1 MGERGGALSVVCEE
15 EEGGRGTL
23 KRMYSRGG
31 AARNPLLIN
40 FCSRRAKGQAGRA
53 DGAQDERLAAAM
65 LSGLLLTRLAPDPAH
80 AAFMAAAGIDGNSD
94 FHIDEFYGCPEPP
107 CPGGWDFPASKYSPA
122 SSFAFG
128 DMVSAHACAA
138 TLARQAP
145 PQPLA
150 RVCTDVSMCAAGG

>member
-1 MGERGGALSVVCEE
+1 MVHTRLN
-15 EEGGRGTL
+15 
-23 KRMYSRGG
+23 RMYRGGG
-31 AARNPLLIN
+31 AARNPLH
-40 FCSRRAKGQAGRA
+40 FCSRTAKGQAGR
-53 DGAQDERLAAAM
+53 GRTVRDERLAAAM

-107 CPGGWDFPASKYSPA
+107 CPGGWDFPASKYAPA

>member
-1 MGERGGALSVVCEE
+1 MR
-15 EEGGRGTL
+15 
-23 KRMYSRGG
+23 
-31 AARNPLLIN
+31 
-40 FCSRRAKGQAGRA
+40 
-53 DGAQDERLAAAM
+53 DERLAAAM